1 MRPLALLP
9 LLALLLPPL
18 GLAATVQEHPD
29 FTEDHFRP
37 TRWLLLPPEAAITR
51 GRVTDAEPMI
61 KETEALEVALAREAK
76 RAFEALGYRLDV
88 ESASAE
94 ALAADEE
101 LLAVADE
108 ARDRARETLARA
120 GNDPKGIARGR
131 FTIGDAGLPLAAATG
146 AEGLLL
152 LQSQSLIVSKG
163 SKALSAIFNP
173 LNLVAA
179 TRTRTQV
186 VGALYDLRDG
196 QLLAV
201 VMGRDIGPV
210 LKEPDEVARQVL
222 DSAFGG
228 LPRRGV
234 GQAAKRKF
242 REAAPPREV
251 EPVPELGGASGEEV
265 LAAFEEVADE
275 LEAPVDRDAATA
287 ADAPSPPAEAPSSP
301 ADEAGAAAADERA
314 PADAPPSD
322 APSDAPSDPPSDAP
336 AAPPV
341 ELDPSEPEPRLA
353 PRAAE
358 AETIEALLA
367 APPEERPEPEL
378 RVVFLGDLG
387 ETGLRVRNMAPRVV
401 RVSLDRGA
409 WRLVKAGGA
418 VEFPVKP
425 GGHRL
430 LVADAAEDR
439 EIARAAVVASQG
451 RLAIVELWPVPE

>member
-1 MRPLALLP
+1 MKSAALLP
-9 LLALLLPPL
+9 LLAGLLPAL
-18 GLAATVQEHPD
+18 AFAATVQEHPD
-29 FTEDHFRP
+29 FTEDRFRP
-37 TRWLLLPPEAAITR
+37 TRWLLLPPEASITR

-61 KETEALEVALAREAK
+61 KETEALETALAREAA
-76 RAFEALGYRLDV
+76 RSFGALGYRLDA
-88 ESASAE
+88 ESASAQ

-101 LLAVADE
+101 LLAIADE

-120 GNDPKGIARGR
+120 STDPKGIARGR

-146 AEGLLL
+146 ADGLLL

-201 VMGRDIGPV
+201 VLGRDVGAV
-210 LKEPDEVARQVL
+210 LKNPDEVARQVL
-222 DSAFGG
+222 DSAFRE
-228 LPRRGV
+228 LPRQGV

-242 REAAPPREV
+242 REAAPAREV
-251 EPVPELGGASGEEV
+251 EPVPELGGSSGEQV
-265 LAAFEEVADE
+265 LAAFDEVAGE
-275 LEAPVDRDAATA
+275 LEAPVDRDAAA
-287 ADAPSPPAEAPSSP
+287 A
-301 ADEAGAAAADERA
+301 G
-314 PADAPPSD
+314 
-322 APSDAPSDPPSDAP
+322 DAP
-336 AAPPV
+336 APPREAGGADDLNEAQAGPGPDTAPPAATTI
-341 ELDPSEPEPRLA
+341 EMDPREQEPRLA
-353 PRAAE
+353 PRGAE
-358 AETIEALLA
+358 AEAIEALLA

-378 RVVFLGDLG
+378 QVVFLGDAG
-387 ETGLRVRNMAPRVV
+387 ETGVRVRNMAPRVV

-409 WRLVKAGGA
+409 WRVLEAGGV
-418 VEFPVKP
+418 VEFGVDP

-439 EIARAAVVASQG
+439 EIARAAVVASEG
-451 RLAIVELWPVPE
+451 RLAIVELWPAPASRSGSAQPETPR